1 MGTHTRTQRPR
12 PRPPFRAC
20 PEQPRSGVVRNVA
33 AADEELIRRVA
44 DGDEQALRELFAT
57 YGPYAKALALR
68 IVASAALAE
77 EVVQEVFLSVWQHAA
92 EYRPELGSVRAWLFA
107 AVHNRAV
114 DSVRR
119 EEAFRRRAQEEAVLI
134 PELVGGDASEA
145 IAESEHLAEQRRRV
159 RAALDQLPDEQR
171 TVVELMYFEGRTQA
185 TIALET
191 GLPLGTV
198 KSRSLL
204 AMRRLRRE
212 LNQGVEVDP

>member
-1 MGTHTRTQRPR
+1 M
-12 PRPPFRAC
+12 
-20 PEQPRSGVVRNVA
+20 
-33 AADEELIRRVA
+33 
-44 DGDEQALRELFAT
+44 
-57 YGPYAKALALR
+57 
-68 IVASAALAE
+68 
-77 EVVQEVFLSVWQHAA
+77 LS
-92 EYRPELGSVRAWLFA
+92 R
-107 AVHNRAV
+107 
-114 DSVRR
+114 
-119 EEAFRRRAQEEAVLI
+119 
-134 PELVGGDASEA
+134 ELVGGDASEA